1 MHNDDDMIERF
12 LEGQTSNEENEALFS
27 ALASDSS
34 LQAEFRTSVGI
45 RRTFEYEAAT
55 IKAPPAVL
63 DSLMAS
69 ATASGLIPASAPA
82 TGSIS
87 GGLIKL
93 FILLGAMIIGAAL
106 YPLLF
111 RNDASTQQQIATTQ
125 TIDTPSM
132 HRSTDIAPGAPA
144 SNNDDQPQGPA
155 VHDATT
161 SHMAPGTETTV
172 DGPSAPSSTTVR
184 IGGTSHRRSSARTTS
199 SREHSRQ
206 ARPTISSRRLVLEQI
221 VPHLTLDELVTP
233 DGTII
238 LSDEM
243 PEDMAAVDNA
253 SIAISPSTPIATFQS
268 TAPVVASQNATA
280 EPIEL
285 AGTEDASTDRFSRFE
300 FRFHSQALGRQIGG
314 SIDGVSPMANFGG
327 ELGYRFDDISS
338 AGLGFYHVVIPQ
350 DTAIFMRW
358 WGAYYRATP
367 DIGLPFQ
374 LRPYFQATIGGCERG
389 VVMAPSIGLTMPV
402 GMFSLSL
409 GADVTALAQNA
420 GNGVVA
426 FTVRPAMR
434 FAVGITF

>member
-12 LEGQTSNEENEALFS
+12 LEGQTSNEENEALFR
-27 ALASDSS
+27 ALASDDM

-45 RRTFEYEAAT
+45 RRTFEHEAAT

-69 ATASGLIPASAPA
+69 ATASGLIPAQAPA
-82 TGSIS
+82 AGSIS
-87 GGLIKL
+87 GGLITL
-93 FILLGAMIIGAAL
+93 FILLGALIIGSAL

-111 RNDASTQQQIATTQ
+111 RKDEATQQRHAVARNIGESPADRDIEATPDASSPNHDDRPQHIASHDVTASRTVPSIAATVDEESVRPSTTK
-125 TIDTPSM
+125 IVMGGRS
-132 HRSTDIAPGAPA
+132 HRS
-144 SNNDDQPQGPA
+144 
-155 VHDATT
+155 
-161 SHMAPGTETTV
+161 
-172 DGPSAPSSTTVR
+172 SSTR
-184 IGGTSHRRSSARTTS
+184 ATSQHDRSRRETS
-199 SREHSRQ
+199 SYHF
-206 ARPTISSRRLVLEQI
+206 RLDEI
-221 VPHLTLDELVTP
+221 VRHNTLDELVAP

-243 PEDMAAVDNA
+243 PEDVVTVDDA
-253 SIAISPSTPIATFQS
+253 SMTISPSTPIATFQS
-268 TAPVVASQNATA
+268 TTPVVDSQNATA

-285 AGTEDASTDRFSRFE
+285 ADTDATSIDGFSRFE

-338 AGLGFYHVVIPQ
+338 AGLGFYHVVMPQ

-374 LRPYFQATIGGCERG
+374 LRPYLQATVGGCERG
-389 VVMAPSIGLTMPV
+389 FVMAPSIGLTMPV

-409 GADVTALAQNA
+409 GADVTALALNA
-420 GNGVVA
+420 GNGIVS
-426 FTVRPAMR
+426 FTARPAMR